1 MQLLVAIT
9 VLYSLIPPLVYW
21 FIKNKL
27 NSEIK
32 PVFPFIV
39 LCFLAG
45 LYEFIFTIL
54 LRVNTLPWFYTYDVL
69 YFFTIQYFFYYI
81 LEKKIKNIVWISSS
95 SYIILFVYFVVN
107 NSIKNYLT
115 HLSYL
120 SSITTFLII
129 IFSIMWFKK
138 TFKETNLESLAKS
151 SSFYFVSGFLIY
163 NSGVIVLFLLSNSM
177 YANDSIS
184 FHYFWIINLF
194 FNMIH
199 KTILIVGIWKARIN

>member
-163 NSGVIVLFLLSNSM
+163 NSGVIVLFLLSNSL
-177 YANDSIS
+177 YHQEKSN
-184 FHYFWIINLF
+184 FQNYWFLNLL
-194 FNMIH
+194 FNIFL
-199 KTILIVGIWKARIN
+199 KTFLILGLWKSSRS

>member
-1 MQLLVAIT
+1 MRLLVAIT

-27 NSEIK
+27 NNEIK

-45 LYEFIFTIL
+45 LYEFIFTTL
-54 LRVNTLPWFYTYDVL
+54 LRVNTLPWFYTYDIL

-81 LEKKIKNIVWISSS
+81 LEKKIKKIVWISSS
-95 SYIILFVYFVVN
+95 SYIVLFVYFVVN

-138 TFKETNLESLAKS
+138 TFKETKLVSLANS
-151 SSFYFVSGFLIY
+151 PSFYFVSGFLIY
-163 NSGVIVLFLLSNSM
+163 NSGVIILFLLSNSM
-177 YANDSIS
+177 YANDSKS

-194 FNMIH
+194 FNIVH